1 MQSKLKA
8 TQTMQVQNN
17 VSPTR
22 FTEHAP
28 TQRHTIRCPAGI
40 TIFHTPSC
48 LTCRSCFKKGSVSRP
63 RQGTGQ
69 APVDRI
75 HSSVPQFESVHG
87 LLDRQSTSLVR
98 QQRRWNLSQ
107 NTTVSQLRQSCTF
120 QLSIQYASQAYYSHT
135 TVCLLVPQVRP
146 FRPFLAEQKTLV
158 PQVVLEN
165 STYHAPRLHMSS
177 NLFSP
182 LC

>member
-28 TQRHTIRCPAGI
+28 TQRHTTRCPAGI
-40 TIFHTPSC
+40 TVFHTPSC
-48 LTCRSCFKKGSVSRP
+48 LTCGSWFKKGSVSRP

-87 LLDRQSTSLVR
+87 LLDRQSISLVR
-98 QQRRWNLSQ
+98 QQRQWNLSQ
-107 NTTVSQLRQSCTF
+107 NTTVYFHSANYRETYKYIPSLQDRKIRNCNEERD
-120 QLSIQYASQAYYSHT
+120 SHQHGT
-135 TVCLLVPQVRP
+135 L
-146 FRPFLAEQKTLV
+146 FFFLGD
-158 PQVVLEN
+158 
-165 STYHAPRLHMSS
+165 SR
-177 NLFSP
+177 
-182 LC
+182 C

>member
-1 MQSKLKA
+1 MQRKLTA

-48 LTCRSCFKKGSVSRP
+48 LTCGSWFKKGSVSRP
-63 RQGTGQ
+63 SQGTGH

-75 HSSVPQFESVHG
+75 HSSVLQFESVHG
-87 LLDRQSTSLVR
+87 LRDRQSTSLVR
-98 QQRRWNLSQ
+98 QQRRWTLSQ

-120 QLSIQYASQAYYSHT
+120 QLSIQYAS
-135 TVCLLVPQVRP
+135 LLVPQVRP

-158 PQVVLEN
+158 PQVVSEN